1 MEKLSSYAIAFKG
14 LKEGKHDFDF
24 HIGPSFFELFENS
37 LVDQADIVVKITL
50 EKRSSYMS
58 LELVLKGTVRLTCDR
73 CLEPYNHPVKQKA
86 VLFVKF
92 SEDNNEGEDE
102 VIWLHPED
110 YQINVAQIIYE
121 YSSLSIP
128 MRHVHPPGK
137 DGQIGCDPEMLRK
150 IEEYRV
156 SPAHEKDSRWDL
168 LKNLLNNN

>member
-1 MEKLSSYAIAFKG
+1 VEKLSSYAIAFKG

-37 LVDQADIVVKITL
+37 LVDQADIVVKINL

-73 CLEPYNHPVKQKA
+73 CLELYNQPVQHKA

-92 SEDNNEGEDE
+92 GEGNNEDEDE

-128 MRHVHPPGK
+128 LRHVHPSGK
-137 DGQIGCDPEMLRK
+137 EGQSGCNPEMLKK
-150 IEEYRV
+150 IKEYRV
-156 SPAHEKDSRWDL
+156 SPAQEQDIRWNQ